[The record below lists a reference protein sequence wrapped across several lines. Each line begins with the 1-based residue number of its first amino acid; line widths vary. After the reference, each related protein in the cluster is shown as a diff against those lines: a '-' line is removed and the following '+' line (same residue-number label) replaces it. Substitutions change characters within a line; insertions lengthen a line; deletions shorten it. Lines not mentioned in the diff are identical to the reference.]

1 MPRKVLPLTA
11 LAVLLSA
18 SLSACN
24 AADPA
29 AQTPAES
36 SSSPSTST
44 SSEPSTPTRADT
56 FPQTHIHGISVRPD
70 QSQVLLAT
78 HHGIFDVTDGQVT
91 KLGPTNDYMGF
102 TAAGTEGTF
111 YASGH
116 PGEGSNLP
124 NPMGLLRSDDSGRT
138 WTTLSR
144 EGQSDFH
151 ALTLSQGGLIG
162 FDGQL
167 LMSTD
172 GKSWDKSQTQFAPAV
187 LAGHPEGK
195 VVLGTTEAGIQR
207 SEDNGKTWQ
216 PVESGPIVQ
225 YVSFAT
231 PKDAAGIAPDGRVYI
246 SADAGLT
253 WKESGRV
260 SEAMQ
265 QMNYASNAEGENV
278 LWVATARALISSTD
292 NGASFS
298 DYFVY

>member
-1 MPRKVLPLTA
+1 MPRNVLPLTA

-18 SLSACN
+18 TLSACSTT
-24 AADPA
+24 DPA

-44 SSEPSTPTRADT
+44 ASEPSAPARADT

-102 TAAGTEGTF
+102 TASGTEGTF

-116 PGEGSNLP
+116 PGEGSDLP

-167 LMSTD
+167 LLSTD

-216 PVESGPIVQ
+216 PVESGPVVQ

-231 PKDAAGIAPDGRVYI
+231 PNDAAGIAPDGRVYI

-253 WKESGRV
+253 WKESGLV
-260 SEAMQ
+260 SEPMQ
-265 QMNYASNAEGENV
+265 QMNYASNAKGENV